1 MKKKE
6 EILKKKAKK
15 DRKNTLIKLIV
26 NLPSFNIKLNVIIL
40 FRHNIL
46 KSS

>member
-6 EILKKKAKK
+6 ETLKKKAKK

-26 NLPSFNIKLNVIIL
+26 NLQISIK
-40 FRHNIL
+40 
-46 KSS
+46 